1 MSTPPSSTTTR
12 PGATQ
17 TQDII
22 GSMLTTLKT
31 NVNGTT
37 VLRGEIENTIKDPA
51 QKAAALATSVQPL
64 EQNTAVLGQSI
75 KGIYD
80 FADRIMR
87 ALGVG

>member
-1 MSTPPSSTTTR
+1 MSTPPSTTTR

-64 EQNTAVLGQSI
+64 EQNTVILGKSLQD
-75 KGIYD
+75 IYD
-80 FADRIMR
+80 FASQMMR

>member
-1 MSTPPSSTTTR
+1 MSTPSTTTR

-22 GSMLTTLKT
+22 SGMLNTLKT

-37 VLRGEIENTIKDPA
+37 VLRGDIENTIKDPA

>member
-1 MSTPPSSTTTR
+1 MSTPSTTTR

>member
-1 MSTPPSSTTTR
+1 MSTPPSTTTR

>member
-1 MSTPPSSTTTR
+1 MSSSTTTR

-22 GSMLTTLKT
+22 HGMLTTLKT

-37 VLRGEIENTIKDPA
+37 VLRGDIENTIKDPA

-64 EQNTAVLGQSI
+64 EQNTAVLGKSI
-75 KGIYD
+75 KDNYD
-80 FADRIMR
+80 FNDRIMR
-87 ALGVG
+87 VLGVG

>member
-17 TQDII
+17 TQDIV
-22 GSMLTTLKT
+22 GGMLTTLKT